1 MNLFFKLLLWFL
13 VTATLVFGVMYFITW
28 TFQTEPM
35 FSRVQRSSRN
45 QMIIYGGT
53 ATQIINSSEGEEGL
67 RAFLSRLKNLEPP
80 REVDLVSEDGKV
92 WYGSSDEID
101 DSQELISR
109 TLGSDEAVVDFSP
122 NEKALGAAPVTFP
135 NGQKY
140 ALVLQ
145 WETPRAPSFFF
156 GSWLGYLRLAGM
168 LLTGVVFCSLLALY
182 LSSPIRKIR
191 YATQKLADGDLTTR
205 VADEVGNRRD
215 ELAYL
220 ARDFD
225 LMAERIEKLITSQ
238 KRLTRD
244 ISHELRS
251 PLARM
256 NVALE
261 IARTKSNPETQPVLD
276 RLENESQRLNEMISK
291 LLTLSKLEG
300 GSQDFERSAI
310 DLEALVKEIA
320 EDADYEA
327 KANGK
332 SVEMV
337 ASSKCRVVGNETLLR
352 SAIENVLRN
361 GIRYTKEGSAVSV
374 ALTNGDSEAKISIV
388 DHGGGVPEDELAKL
402 FRPFHRVEEARDRSS
417 GGTGLGLAIAEQAV
431 RAHKGKISAA
441 NTADGLKV
449 EIVLTQANGSN
460 GLHVSSTGE
469 R

>member
-28 TFQTEPM
+28 TFQTQPM

-53 ATQIINSSEGEEGL
+53 ATQIVNSEGEVGL
-67 RAFLSRLKNLEPP
+67 RTFLTRLKDLEPP

-92 WYGSSDEID
+92 WFGSSDDLD

-109 TLGSDEAVVDFSP
+109 TLASDEAVVDFSP

-135 NGQKY
+135 DGQKY

-156 GSWLGYLRLAGM
+156 GSWWGYLRLAGM

-191 YATQKLADGDLTTR
+191 DATQKLADGDLATR
-205 VADEVGNRRD
+205 VAVKVGNRRD

-261 IARTKSNPETQPVLD
+261 IARTKANPETQPVLD
-276 RLENESQRLNEMISK
+276 RLENESQRLNEMISR
-291 LLTLSKLEG
+291 LLTLSKLES

-310 DLEALVKEIA
+310 DLDTLVKEIA

-332 SVEMV
+332 SVEIV
-337 ASSKCRVVGNETLLR
+337 SSTKCRVMGNETLLR

-361 GIRYTKEGSAVSV
+361 GVRYTKEGTAVSV
-374 ALTNGDSEAKISIV
+374 ALTNGSREACISIV
-388 DHGGGVPEDELAKL
+388 DHGGGVPNEELAKL
-402 FRPFHRVEEARDRSS
+402 FRPFHRVEEARDRGS

-431 RAHKGKISAA
+431 RAHKGTISAV
-441 NTADGLKV
+441 NTVDGLKV
-449 EIVLTQANGSN
+449 DIVLTQADGK
-460 GLHVSSTGE
+460 GLHIS
-469 R
+469 

>member
-35 FSRVQRSSRN
+35 FSRAQRSSRN
-45 QMIIYGGT
+45 QMLIYGGT
-53 ATQIINSSEGEEGL
+53 ATQIVNSEGEEGL
-67 RAFLSRLKNLEPP
+67 KNFLSRLRNVEPP
-80 REVDLVSEDGKV
+80 REVDLVSENGEV
-92 WYGSSDEID
+92 WFGSNDEIE

-109 TLGSDEAVVDFSP
+109 AISSDDAVVDFSP
-122 NEKALGAAPVTFP
+122 NEKALGAAPVVFP
-135 NGQKY
+135 DGRNY
-140 ALVLQ
+140 VLVLQ

-156 GSWLGYLRLAGM
+156 GSWLGYLRLVGM
-168 LLTGVVFCSLLALY
+168 LLTGVFFCSLLALY

-191 YATQKLADGDLTTR
+191 QATQKLADGDLTTR
-205 VADEVGNRRD
+205 VADKVVNRRD

-261 IARTKSNPETQPVLD
+261 IARTKANPETQPVLD
-276 RLENESQRLNEMISK
+276 RLENESQRLNDMISR
-291 LLTLSKLEG
+291 LLTLSKLES

-310 DLEALVKEIA
+310 DLDALVRDVA

-327 KANGK
+327 KANGR

-337 ASSKCRVVGNETLLR
+337 SSIKCSVMGNETLLR

-361 GIRYTKEGSAVSV
+361 GVRYTKEGTAVRI
-374 ALTNGDSEAKISIV
+374 ALTNGNHEARITIV
-388 DHGGGVPEDELAKL
+388 DHGGGVPEDELVKL

-431 RAHKGKISAA
+431 RAHKGTISAA
-441 NTADGLKV
+441 NTGDGLKV
-449 EIVLTQANGSN
+449 EIVLAQANGNSGSLVN
-460 GLHVSSTGE
+460 
-469 R
+469 

>member
-28 TFQTEPM
+28 TFQTQPM

-53 ATQIINSSEGEEGL
+53 ATQIVNSEGEDGL
-67 RAFLSRLKNLEPP
+67 RTFLSRLKDLEPP
-80 REVDLVSEDGKV
+80 REVDLVSDDGKV
-92 WYGSSDEID
+92 WFGTNEEIE

-109 TLGSDEAVVDFSP
+109 TLVSNDAVVDFSP

-135 NGQKY
+135 DGSKY
-140 ALVLQ
+140 VLVLQ

-191 YATQKLADGDLTTR
+191 DATQKLADGDLSTR
-205 VADEVGNRRD
+205 VADKVGNRRD

-261 IARTKSNPETQPVLD
+261 IARTKANPETQPVLD
-276 RLENESQRLNEMISK
+276 RLEGESQRLNDMISR
-291 LLTLSKLEG
+291 LLTLSKLES
-300 GSQDFERSAI
+300 GSQDFERSTI
-310 DLEALVKEIA
+310 DLDFLVKEIA

-327 KANGK
+327 RANGK
-332 SVEMV
+332 SVNIV
-337 ASSKCRVVGNETLLR
+337 ASTKCRVMGNETLLR

-361 GIRYTKEGSAVSV
+361 GVRYTKEGTAVTV
-374 ALTNGDSEAKISIV
+374 ALTNGSREARISIV
-388 DHGGGVPEDELAKL
+388 DHGGGVPDEELAKL
-402 FRPFHRVEEARDRSS
+402 FRPFHRVEEARDRGT

-431 RAHKGKISAA
+431 RAHKGSISAQ
-441 NTADGLKV
+441 NTADGLRV
-449 EIVLTQANGSN
+449 DIVLTQADGSK
-460 GLHVSSTGE
+460 GPHVN
-469 R
+469 

>member
-1 MNLFFKLLLWFL
+1 
-13 VTATLVFGVMYFITW
+13 
-28 TFQTEPM
+28 
-35 FSRVQRSSRN
+35 
-45 QMIIYGGT
+45 
-53 ATQIINSSEGEEGL
+53 
-67 RAFLSRLKNLEPP
+67 
-80 REVDLVSEDGKV
+80 
-92 WYGSSDEID
+92 
-101 DSQELISR
+101 
-109 TLGSDEAVVDFSP
+109 
-122 NEKALGAAPVTFP
+122 
-135 NGQKY
+135 
-140 ALVLQ
+140 
-145 WETPRAPSFFF
+145 
-156 GSWLGYLRLAGM
+156 M

-261 IARTKSNPETQPVLD
+261 IARTKSNTETQPVLD

-310 DLEALVKEIA
+310 DLETLVKEIA

-449 EIVLTQANGSN
+449 EIVLTRANGSN

>member
-28 TFQTEPM
+28 TFQTQPM

-53 ATQIINSSEGEEGL
+53 ATQIVNSEGEDGL
-67 RAFLSRLKNLEPP
+67 RTFLSRLKDLEPP
-80 REVDLVSEDGKV
+80 REVDLVSDDGKV
-92 WYGSSDEID
+92 WFGTNEEIE

-109 TLGSDEAVVDFSP
+109 TLVSNDAVVDFSP

-135 NGQKY
+135 DGSKY
-140 ALVLQ
+140 VLVLQ

-191 YATQKLADGDLTTR
+191 DATQKLADGDLSTR
-205 VADEVGNRRD
+205 VADKVGNRRD

-261 IARTKSNPETQPVLD
+261 IARTKANPETQPVLD
-276 RLENESQRLNEMISK
+276 RLEGESQRLNDMISR
-291 LLTLSKLEG
+291 LLTLSKLES
-300 GSQDFERSAI
+300 GSQDFERSTI
-310 DLEALVKEIA
+310 DLDFLVKEIA

-327 KANGK
+327 RANGK
-332 SVEMV
+332 SVNIV
-337 ASSKCRVVGNETLLR
+337 ASTKCRVMGNETLLR

-361 GIRYTKEGSAVSV
+361 GVRYTKEGTAVTV
-374 ALTNGDSEAKISIV
+374 ALTNGSREARISIV
-388 DHGGGVPEDELAKL
+388 DHGGGVPDEELAKL
-402 FRPFHRVEEARDRSS
+402 FRPFHRVEEARDRGT

-431 RAHKGKISAA
+431 RAHKGSISAQ
-441 NTADGLKV
+441 NTADGLRV
-449 EIVLTQANGSN
+449 DIVLTQADGSK
-460 GLHVSSTGE
+460 GLHVN
-469 R
+469 

>member
-53 ATQIINSSEGEEGL
+53 ATQIVNSEGEEGL
-67 RAFLSRLKNLEPP
+67 RSFLARLKNLEPP
-80 REVDLVSEDGKV
+80 REVDLVSDDGKV
-92 WYGSSDEID
+92 WFGTNEEIE
-101 DSQELISR
+101 DSQELIGR
-109 TLGSDEAVVDFSP
+109 TFSSDEAVVDFSP

-135 NGQKY
+135 DGRKY

-191 YATQKLADGDLTTR
+191 HATQKLADGDLSTR
-205 VADEVGNRRD
+205 VAEKVGNRRD

-261 IARTKSNPETQPVLD
+261 IARTKANKETQPVLD
-276 RLENESQRLNEMISK
+276 RIENESQRLNDMISR
-291 LLTLSKLEG
+291 LLTLSKLES

-310 DLEALVKEIA
+310 DLDLLVKEIA
-320 EDADYEA
+320 EDADFEA
-327 KANGK
+327 RANGK
-332 SVEMV
+332 SVEMTST
-337 ASSKCRVVGNETLLR
+337 AKCRVIGNETLLR

-361 GIRYTKEGSAVSV
+361 GVRYTKEGTAVSV
-374 ALTNGDSEAKISIV
+374 ALTNGSREARISIV

-402 FRPFHRVEEARDRSS
+402 FRPFHRVEEARDRGS

-431 RAHKGKISAA
+431 RAHKGSISAV
-441 NTADGLKV
+441 NTTDGLKV
-449 EIVLTQANGSN
+449 DIVLAPANGSIAPDI
-460 GLHVSSTGE
+460 S
-469 R
+469 

>member
-28 TFQTEPM
+28 TFQTQPM

-53 ATQIINSSEGEEGL
+53 ATQIVNSEGEGGL
-67 RAFLSRLKNLEPP
+67 RTFLSRLKDLEPP
-80 REVDLVSEDGKV
+80 REVDLVSENGEV
-92 WYGSSDEID
+92 WFGTNEEIE

-109 TLGSDEAVVDFSP
+109 TLVSNDAVVDFSP

-135 NGQKY
+135 DGSKY
-140 ALVLQ
+140 VLVLQ

-191 YATQKLADGDLTTR
+191 DATQKLADGDLSTR
-205 VADEVGNRRD
+205 VADKVGNRRD

-261 IARTKSNPETQPVLD
+261 IARTKANPETQPVLD
-276 RLENESQRLNEMISK
+276 RLEGESQRLNDMISR
-291 LLTLSKLEG
+291 LLTLSKLES
-300 GSQDFERSAI
+300 GSQDFERSTI
-310 DLEALVKEIA
+310 DLDFLVKEIA

-327 KANGK
+327 RANGK
-332 SVEMV
+332 SVNIV
-337 ASSKCRVVGNETLLR
+337 ASTKCRVMGNETLLR

-361 GIRYTKEGSAVSV
+361 GVRYTKEGTAVTV
-374 ALTNGDSEAKISIV
+374 ALTNGSREARISIV
-388 DHGGGVPEDELAKL
+388 DHGGGVPDEELAKL
-402 FRPFHRVEEARDRSS
+402 FRPFHRVEEARDRGT

-431 RAHKGKISAA
+431 RAHKGSISAQ
-441 NTADGLKV
+441 NTADGLRV
-449 EIVLTQANGSN
+449 DIVLTQADGSK
-460 GLHVSSTGE
+460 GLHVN
-469 R
+469 

>member
-28 TFQTEPM
+28 TFQTQPM

-45 QMIIYGGT
+45 QMLIYGGT
-53 ATQIINSSEGEEGL
+53 ATQIINSEGEEGL
-67 RAFLSRLKNLEPP
+67 RTFLTRLKNLEPP

-92 WYGSSDEID
+92 WFGTNEEIE

-109 TLGSDEAVVDFSP
+109 TLSSDDAVVDFSP

-135 NGQKY
+135 DGQKY

-156 GSWLGYLRLAGM
+156 GSWWGYLRLAGM

-191 YATQKLADGDLTTR
+191 HATQKLADGELTTR
-205 VADEVGNRRD
+205 VADKVGNRRD

-238 KRLTRD
+238 QRLTRD

-261 IARTKSNPETQPVLD
+261 IARTKANPETQPVLD
-276 RLENESQRLNEMISK
+276 RLENESLRLNEMISR
-291 LLTLSKLEG
+291 LLTLSKLES

-310 DLEALVKEIA
+310 DLDSLVKDIA

-332 SVEMV
+332 AVEIV
-337 ASSKCRVVGNETLLR
+337 ASTKCRVMGNETLLR
-352 SAIENVLRN
+352 SAIENVVRN
-361 GIRYTKEGSAVSV
+361 GVRYTKEGTAVSV
-374 ALTNGDSEAKISIV
+374 ALTNGSREARISIV
-388 DHGGGVPEDELAKL
+388 DHGGGVPEEELAKL
-402 FRPFHRVEEARDRSS
+402 FRPFHRVEESRDRGS

-431 RAHKGKISAA
+431 RAHKGTISAV

-449 EIVLTQANGSN
+449 DIVLTQVDGSN
-460 GLHVSSTGE
+460 GLHVN
-469 R
+469 